1 MNGTRKP
8 RGCRCKVGLR
18 RVSPVAV
25 RSGDRLLSEP
35 SADTQPCQREPLFMP
50 HSGHSSPLLRG
61 QGCPLSGWEQ
71 SFVSRQLFGCANC
84 RGGQVQQRPCTETG
98 STRLPRQP
106 WQAANASAGS
116 TAASAPCSECQ
127 RRWHALGLWTW
138 RPSCL
143 PAPNA
148 QRSSPSGKSP
158 PRSVTQPLT
167 MTQHSSEASERRGRA
182 KSHQRPQFLRRCRDL
197 NRAGPD
203 WP

>member
-84 RGGQVQQRPCTETG
+84 RGEQMSAATSVYRDWIYSITSPAVASSERVGRIHGCQRPLQ
-98 STRLPRQP
+98 RV
-106 WQAANASAGS
+106 
-116 TAASAPCSECQ
+116 SAPLARPWPLDVAAVLPSRPECTTQ
-127 RRWHALGLWTW
+127 LAFRKVAAAFGHATFNNDAALV
-138 RPSCL
+138 R
-143 PAPNA
+143 N
-148 QRSSPSGKSP
+148 
-158 PRSVTQPLT
+158 
-167 MTQHSSEASERRGRA
+167 
-182 KSHQRPQFLRRCRDL
+182 
-197 NRAGPD
+197 
-203 WP
+203 